1 MKIQYKSEPLGL
13 GINSEKRYL
22 RYRIEPS
29 ELSWWNRTF
38 KNPWK
43 YVYKSYG
50 DVFRSDE
57 GINDC
62 LCFLFSA
69 KDAQEIVEEYDTYE
83 KLINFLNTEY
93 NKASDKLYK
102 AQEKYYNE
110 NNNWKF

>member
-1 MKIQYKSEPLGL
+1 MKIQYKSEPLA
-13 GINSEKRYL
+13 IKSEKRYL

-50 DVFRSDE
+50 VVFRSDDA
-57 GINDC
+57 INDC

-69 KDAQEIVEEYDTYE
+69 KEAQEIVGKYNTYE
-83 KLINFLNTEY
+83 KLIDFLGAEY
-93 NKASDKLYK
+93 DKASDRFYK
-102 AQEKYYNE
+102 AQEKYNK
-110 NNNWKF
+110 NNNWNV

>member
-1 MKIQYKSEPLGL
+1 MKIQYKSEPL

-50 DVFRSDE
+50 VVFRSDKKV
-57 GINDC
+57 NDC
-62 LCFLFSA
+62 LRFLFSA
-69 KDAQEIVEEYDTYE
+69 KDAQEIVEKYDTYE
-83 KLINFLNTEY
+83 KLIDFLNAEY
-93 NKASDKLYK
+93 DKAVNRFYE
-102 AQEKYYNE
+102 AQEKYEKE
-110 NNNWKF
+110 NTWNF